1 MLRNSEDSLHIETD
15 PADTEQ
21 LSIQGSKPQRQE
33 TPCSESRQHHVT
45 IKLVQQPLHARMC
58 GFGEKDR
65 RPIDPPPIVQLI
77 LDDPHY
83 NELKAPP
90 KPVIPIK
97 SRRGRKKKNS
107 QKPMHP
113 VMRDHHPTYSD
124 GSTSSAP
131 ARTVSKGHDHHNHK
145 EDTDDDHHPDDV
157 YELDED
163 DDMDRR
169 NGSED
174 DQCAETPSSPHSIA
188 RLRGR
193 SDCSSVGQGS
203 STEPVE
209 ETSHR
214 KHGRDDTH
222 TLGGPDKLVDDQPQQ
237 PSEANELEA
246 TDRGEPHEWPRYIG
260 GAAALQ
266 QDPLFVLHVSL
277 WSEDGSEVRSMI
289 ATSGRSEPA
298 KLTRILMG
306 ASVVSPILLNN
317 ERGEPGWY
325 FSFPDLSVRTEGIY
339 TLKFSLMRFASF
351 DFSDQG
357 GSHASLLIAETTSQP
372 FTVFS
377 AKKFPGMTES
387 TELSKAFAKQGL
399 KIPIRNDLRARKNA
413 DKDS

>member
-1 MLRNSEDSLHIETD
+1 ML
-15 PADTEQ
+15 
-21 LSIQGSKPQRQE
+21 
-33 TPCSESRQHHVT
+33 HHVA
-45 IKLVQQPLHARMC
+45 IKIVQQPLHARMC

-77 LDDPHY
+77 LDVPHY

-107 QKPMHP
+107 QKPKHAVLRDYHP
-113 VMRDHHPTYSD
+113 ALSD
-124 GSTSSAP
+124 SSTSSAP
-131 ARTVSKGHDHHNHK
+131 TKIVLKGHGHRHK
-145 EDTDDDHHPDDV
+145 EDTDDDHHTEDV

-163 DDMDRR
+163 NELDHQD
-169 NGSED
+169 GSED
-174 DQCAETPSSPHSIA
+174 DQLAETSSPSHFMD

-193 SDCSSVGQGS
+193 SDCSSVDQGS
-203 STEPVE
+203 SIEPVE
-209 ETSHR
+209 ETSNR
-214 KHGRDDTH
+214 KHGRDYTNTPPGADN
-222 TLGGPDKLVDDQPQQ
+222 LVYGQAQQ
-237 PSEANELEA
+237 TSEANEFMA
-246 TDRGEPHEWPRYIG
+246 ADQGEPQEWPRYLG
-260 GAAALQ
+260 GAAALL
-266 QDPLFVLHVSL
+266 QDPLYVLHVSL

-289 ATSGRSEPA
+289 ATSGRSEPP

-306 ASVVSPILLNN
+306 ASVVSPILLHN

-325 FSFPDLSVRTEGIY
+325 FSFPDLSVRTEGVY

-351 DFSDQG
+351 DFSNEG

-413 DKDS
+413 DKDD